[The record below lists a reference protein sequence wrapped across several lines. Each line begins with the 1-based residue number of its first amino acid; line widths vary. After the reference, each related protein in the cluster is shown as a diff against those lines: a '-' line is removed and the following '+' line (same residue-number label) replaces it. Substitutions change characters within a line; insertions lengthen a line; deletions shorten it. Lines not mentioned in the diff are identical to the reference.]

1 MLVCW
6 VCTYEGVIVFDF
18 QQYFFFKSQ
27 KIRNKKEKKED
38 SLIKGRAPRETI
50 DGNIDTGHQDFFI
63 THFLLVPLNCFLAR
77 TNKRGGV
84 EVK

>member
-27 KIRNKKEKKED
+27 KIRNKKEKKERKRRKRNNEKED
-38 SLIKGRAPRETI
+38 YPSRRRAEKGE
-50 DGNIDTGHQDFFI
+50 
-63 THFLLVPLNCFLAR
+63 
-77 TNKRGGV
+77 GV
-84 EVK
+84 CWKNHVF